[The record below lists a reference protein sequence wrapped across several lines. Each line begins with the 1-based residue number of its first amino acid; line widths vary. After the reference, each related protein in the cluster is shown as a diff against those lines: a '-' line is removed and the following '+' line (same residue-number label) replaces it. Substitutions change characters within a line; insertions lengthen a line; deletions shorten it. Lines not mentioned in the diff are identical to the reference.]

1 MGFFI
6 GVFVIFTAVN
16 AYLFYRG
23 WEVAKTT
30 PRPVR
35 ITYCAVFTVLY
46 LAFIVAMLARNVMK
60 IGMQTVLYDIGTVW
74 MGFMLYLTMF
84 FLLTDAIYWIWR
96 KRQGIAGQARNDDSS
111 RHTCHCG
118 LDPQSLVRKIQL
130 ASGYVLVSVLLLYGN
145 HQFNHPKIVEQEIIL
160 HNVETWRAT
169 SQHAT
174 SLKPQTLKIVA
185 LSDLHLGIQIGKKK
199 LQKYVQL
206 INAQQ
211 PDVIVIAGDL
221 IDNNA
226 LPLNVEHM
234 EEELNQLQ
242 APLGVYFCLGNHEY
256 LSGIDDS
263 RAFLAKTNMTVLI
276 DSAAMITD
284 NIQIIGRD
292 DIKRGPGRK
301 SLVDIMQGIA
311 GQARND
317 KSDDVIAGLT
327 RNPLTTIT
335 IVLDHEPYN
344 LEEAEAA
351 GVDLQF
357 SGHTHGGQLFP
368 FNLAV
373 KALFEVAH
381 GYKQKGA
388 THIYVTSGLGL
399 WGPPFRIGSQ
409 SEIVVF
415 NLIIN

>member
-30 PRPVR
+30 PQPVR

-84 FLLTDAIYWIWR
+84 FLVTDAIYWIWR
-96 KRQGIAGQARNDDSS
+96 KRQGIASQA
-111 RHTCHCG
+111 
-118 LDPQSLVRKIQL
+118 LVRKIQVV
-130 ASGYVLVSVLLLYGN
+130 SGYVLVSVLLLYGN
-145 HQFNHPKIVEQEIIL
+145 YQFNHPKIVEQKIIL
-160 HNVETWRAT
+160 HN
-169 SQHAT
+169 AT

-185 LSDLHLGIQIGKKK
+185 VSDLHLGIQIGKKK

-221 IDNNA
+221 IDNNV

-292 DIKRGPGRK
+292 DIKRGNGRK
-301 SLVDIMQGIA
+301 SLMDIMHGIA

-327 RNPLTTIT
+327 RNPLPTIT

-368 FNLAV
+368 VNLV
-373 KALFEVAH
+373 VNALFEVSH